1 MTSTS
6 HWASITATTLGAIG
20 VSGGIALL
28 KLLVSDPTMTAPSA
42 PTDTAQPAGTADR
55 LRGTLPAASDLRLG
69 TLFEWTSSSAVPTQQ
84 ISIPR
89 AR

>member
-28 KLLVSDPTMTAPSA
+28 KLLVSDPASTAPHA
-42 PTDTAQPAGTADR
+42 LAEPARPADPADC

-69 TLFEWTSSSAVPTQQ
+69 TLFEWTSSSAVPTKQ